1 MIKKFKFCYINWK
14 IFFTVVKQDVA
25 SSKSVIGNLNT
36 AVTSKFCLHH
46 LINEIFFLFSIKLKF
61 EKKFL
66 PASTAPSSIGKIPA
80 SCGDLQQIGHKKS
93 GLYSVMGSNK
103 IQTVYCD
110 FTKSPSDS
118 GMDNSKR
125 KLHILSNPFKKM

>member
-1 MIKKFKFCYINWK
+1 
-14 IFFTVVKQDVA
+14 
-25 SSKSVIGNLNT
+25 
-36 AVTSKFCLHH
+36 
-46 LINEIFFLFSIKLKF
+46 
-61 EKKFL
+61 L

-118 GMDNSKR
+118 GTANSKT
-125 KLHILSNPFKKM
+125 KIAYSVKSILKNVIQQLCKNGSDLRTFNPFPPFSTFRETVTSP